1 MKFLKKSQ
9 INFRNVKDNSVAI
22 QIDGE
27 ITLDS
32 PNSVLLP
39 RGTTTDRPVSSVTG
53 DIKGMMRY
61 NTTTNEVEVY
71 QGQNG
76 RTAWR
81 SLRYKES
88 TQIIR
93 QELGSG
99 DEIEIFF
106 GPLNP
111 APPLPSLIDD
121 KSTWSGHNLLVI
133 VENVIQLFAEPG
145 KYGNYTILQSPCR
158 VTGTVISFADD
169 ESISSSD
176 TNIIN
181 FVERGFWS
189 GQLVTITNPINPSN
203 SGTFRIAQ
211 VTSNKLTFG
220 PIQQGQPVQQL
231 ANQPAGSTVTVV
243 GLSSPTGP
251 SAGLEYT
258 NGGYYIKFDSPV
270 PIGTVDLKYVTV
282 IHGLD
287 R

>member
-9 INFRNVKDNSVAI
+9 LNFRNVKDNSVAV

-39 RGTTTDRPVSSVTG
+39 RSTTADRPVSSVTG
-53 DIKGMMRY
+53 DIRGMIRY
-61 NTTTNEVEVY
+61 NSTTNEVEVY

-76 RTAWR
+76 RMAWR

-93 QELGSG
+93 QELGAG
-99 DEIEIFF
+99 DEVEVFF

-145 KYGNYTILQSPCR
+145 KYGNYTIMQSPCR
-158 VTGTVISFADD
+158 VTGSVLSFDATD
-169 ESISSSD
+169 ESINSSD

-181 FVERGFWS
+181 FVERGFRS
-189 GQLVTITNPINPSN
+189 GQIINITNTANPVN
-203 SGTFRIAQ
+203 SGSFEIDQ
-211 VTSNKLTFG
+211 ITSNKLVLT
-220 PIQQGQPVQQL
+220 PLDTQEIE
-231 ANQPAGSTVTVV
+231 NQSVGSVIEVI
-243 GLSSPTGP
+243 GLSSSTGP
-251 SAGLEYT
+251 GNGLAYI
-258 NGGYYIKFDSPV
+258 NGGHYIKFDSPV
-270 PIGTVDLKYVTV
+270 PIGTIDPKYVTV

>member
-27 ITLDS
+27 VTLDS
-32 PNSVLLP
+32 PNSVLIP
-39 RGTTTDRPVSSVTG
+39 RGLTSERPVSSVTG
-53 DIKGMMRY
+53 DIKGMLRY

-71 QGQNG
+71 QGQSG
-76 RTAWR
+76 RATWR

-93 QELGSG
+93 QELGAG
-99 DEIEIFF
+99 DEIEVFF
-106 GPLNP
+106 GPLDP

-169 ESISSSD
+169 ESISSAD
-176 TNIIN
+176 TNIVN
-181 FVERGFWS
+181 FVDRGFWS
-189 GQLVTITNPINPSN
+189 GQIINITNPSNPSN
-203 SGTFRIAQ
+203 SGSFEIIQ
-211 VTSNKLTFG
+211 VTSNKLTLD
-220 PIQQGQPVQQL
+220 PVVPGQQL

-251 SAGLEYT
+251 GAGLEYT

-270 PIGTVDLKYVTV
+270 PIGTVDPKYVTV

>member
-9 INFRNVKDNSVAI
+9 LNFRNVKDNSVAI

-39 RGTTTDRPVSSVTG
+39 RGASADRPVSSVTG
-53 DIKGMMRY
+53 NTKGMMRY
-61 NTTTNEVEVY
+61 NTTTDEVEVY
-71 QGQNG
+71 QGQSG
-76 RTAWR
+76 RMAWR

-93 QELGSG
+93 QEMGAG

-111 APPLPSLIDD
+111 APPLSSLIDD

-145 KYGNYTILQSPCR
+145 KYGNYTIVQSPCR
-158 VTGTVISFADD
+158 VTGSIISFADNNPLGD
-169 ESISSSD
+169 TIVSSNTSIV
-176 TNIIN
+176 N

-189 GQLVTITNPINPSN
+189 GQTIAVSGSSNPAN
-203 SGTFRIAQ
+203 SGTFT
-211 VTSNKLTFG
+211 VTNVTASALRVSQSLTTE
-220 PIQQGQPVQQL
+220 
-231 ANQPAGSTVTVV
+231 AAGSTVTVV
-243 GLSSPTGP
+243 GLSSATGP
-251 SAGLEYT
+251 GSGLEYT

-270 PIGTVDLKYVTV
+270 PIGTVDPKYVTV

>member
-9 INFRNVKDNSVAI
+9 INSRNVKDNSVAI

-39 RGTTTDRPVSSVTG
+39 RSTTSDRPVSSVTG
-53 DIKGMMRY
+53 DIRGMMRY

-93 QELGSG
+93 QEMGAG

-106 GPLNP
+106 GPLDP

-133 VENVIQLFAEPG
+133 VENVIQLFAESG
-145 KYGNYTILQSPCR
+145 KYGNYTIVQSPCR

-169 ESISSSD
+169 DSISSSD

-189 GQLVTITNPINPSN
+189 GQIINITNESNPSN
-203 SGTFRIAQ
+203 SGSFEITQ
-211 VTSNKLTFG
+211 VTSNKLTLDSVVPG
-220 PIQQGQPVQQL
+220 QQIT
-231 ANQPAGSTVTVV
+231 NQSAGSVVTVV

-251 SAGLEYT
+251 GAGLEYI

-270 PIGTVDLKYVTV
+270 PIGTVDPKYVTV

>member
-9 INFRNVKDNSVAI
+9 INSRNVKDNSVAI

-27 ITLDS
+27 VTIDS
-32 PNSVLLP
+32 SNSILLP
-39 RGTTTDRPVSSVTG
+39 RSITADRPVSSVTG
-53 DIKGMMRY
+53 DIRGMIRY

-93 QELGSG
+93 QEMGAG

-106 GPLNP
+106 GPLDP

-133 VENVIQLFAEPG
+133 VENVIQLFAESG
-145 KYGNYTILQSPCR
+145 KYGNYTIVQSPCR

-169 ESISSSD
+169 DSISSSD

-189 GQLVTITNPINPSN
+189 GQIINITNESNPSN
-203 SGTFRIAQ
+203 SGSFEITQ
-211 VTSNKLTFG
+211 VTSNKLTLDPVVPGQQITNQSAG
-220 PIQQGQPVQQL
+220 PV
-231 ANQPAGSTVTVV
+231 VTVV

-251 SAGLEYT
+251 GAGLEYT

-270 PIGTVDLKYVTV
+270 PIGTVDPKYVTV

>member
-9 INFRNVKDNSVAI
+9 INFRNAKDNSIAI

-39 RGTTTDRPVSSVTG
+39 RSTTSNRPVSSVTG
-53 DIKGMMRY
+53 DIRGMMRY
-61 NTTTNEVEVY
+61 NSTTNEVEVY

-76 RTAWR
+76 RSAWR

-93 QELGSG
+93 QEMGAG

-145 KYGNYTILQSPCR
+145 KYGNYTIVQSPCR

-189 GQLVTITNPINPSN
+189 GQIINITNPDNPLN
-203 SGTFRIAQ
+203 SGSFEIIQ
-211 VTSNKLTFG
+211 VTSNKLTLD
-220 PIQQGQPVQQL
+220 PVTPGQQL
-231 ANQPAGSTVTVV
+231 AIQPAGSVVTVV

-251 SAGLEYT
+251 GAGLEYT

-270 PIGTVDLKYVTV
+270 PIGTVDPKYVTV